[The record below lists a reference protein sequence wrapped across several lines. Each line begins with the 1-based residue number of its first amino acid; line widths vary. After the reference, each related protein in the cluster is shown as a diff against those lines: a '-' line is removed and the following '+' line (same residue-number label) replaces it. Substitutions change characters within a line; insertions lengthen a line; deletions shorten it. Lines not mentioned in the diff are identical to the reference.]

1 MTLAAML
8 GALIGAILAFTGA
21 GGGIL
26 AVPALIFGMH
36 LPMLQAGPAALLA
49 VGTSAAVG
57 AVLGLHEGVV
67 RYRAAML
74 IGALGMVTAP
84 LGVALAHWLPNP
96 PLLVG
101 FAGLM
106 VVLGVRALRSAA
118 GAAGASAGHAAS
130 ASAARA
136 CHIDPLSGRLQW
148 TAPCARAL
156 AGTGVISGLLSG
168 LLGVGGGFVIVPA
181 LNRHTDLELRSVQ
194 ATSMAVIALV
204 SASGIAA
211 SAWSGALA
219 WSVAAPF
226 AAGATLA
233 LVAARRLARRIP
245 AQHLHRVFA
254 WLILAVAGLM
264 LARAAGRF

>member
-1 MTLAAML
+1 MTLAAVL
-8 GALIGAILAFTGA
+8 GSLIGAILAFTGA

-36 LPMLQAGPAALLA
+36 LPMLQAAPTALLA

-84 LGVALAHWLPNP
+84 LGVVLAHWLPNR
-96 PLLVG
+96 PLLAG
-101 FAGLM
+101 FAVLM
-106 VVLGVRALRSAA
+106 IVLGVRALRGAT
-118 GAAGASAGHAAS
+118 GAASGALATAVT
-130 ASAARA
+130 ARA
-136 CHIDPLSGRLQW
+136 CRIDPLSGRLQW

-194 ATSMAVIALV
+194 ATSLAVIALV
-204 SASGIAA
+204 SVSGITA

-219 WSVAAPF
+219 WPVAGPF

-233 LVAARRLARRIP
+233 LVAGRRLARRIP
-245 AQHLHRVFA
+245 VHHLHRAFA

-264 LARAAGRF
+264 LARAAGWF

>member
-1 MTLAAML
+1 
-8 GALIGAILAFTGA
+8 
-21 GGGIL
+21 
-26 AVPALIFGMH
+26 
-36 LPMLQAGPAALLA
+36 
-49 VGTSAAVG
+49 
-57 AVLGLHEGVV
+57 
-67 RYRAAML
+67 
-74 IGALGMVTAP
+74 
-84 LGVALAHWLPNP
+84 VALAHWLPNR

-118 GAAGASAGHAAS
+118 GVSAGHAAS

-136 CHIDPLSGRLQW
+136 CHIDPFSGRLQW

-194 ATSMAVIALV
+194 ATSLAVIALV

-233 LVAARRLARRIP
+233 LVAGRRLARRIP

>member
-1 MTLAAML
+1 MTLAAAL

-36 LPMLQAGPAALLA
+36 LPMLQAAPAALLA

-84 LGVALAHWLPNP
+84 LGVVLAHWLPNR

-101 FAGLM
+101 FAALM
-106 VVLGVRALRSAA
+106 IVLGVRALR
-118 GAAGASAGHAAS
+118 GAAGVVTTGPRASAAV
-130 ASAARA
+130 ARA
-136 CHIDPLSGRLQW
+136 CHIDPRSGRLQW

-194 ATSMAVIALV
+194 ATSLAVIALV
-204 SASGIAA
+204 SVSGITA
-211 SAWSGALA
+211 SAWSGTVA
-219 WSVAAPF
+219 WPVAGPF
-226 AAGATLA
+226 AAGATVA
-233 LVAARRLARRIP
+233 LVAGRRLARHIP
-245 AQHLHRVFA
+245 VHHLHRLFA

-264 LARAAGRF
+264 LARAAGWF